1 MTTERDRKSAAIA
14 AVAVLW
20 EERDPSFS
28 SEASFDVP
36 RGQGSSHAEALVRD
50 GVVLRPDFAFV
61 TGDFAFSGGA
71 GTPVA
76 LAERWTVAALA
87 RAAGLSRAAFASP
100 SSASRRCVT

>member
-61 TGDFAFSGGA
+61 TGDFAFSFTVVAWCSWLPNLLFAEWWLARTSVHGRRLQS
-71 GTPVA
+71 A
-76 LAERWTVAALA
+76 LA
-87 RAAGLSRAAFASP
+87 G
-100 SSASRRCVT
+100 